1 MENLLSFTV
10 PAHGYHTKSSTYKN
24 LLLYMTELS
33 KSERKEFLKF
43 ITGSSRLPFGG
54 FKNLNPLLTVVRKGE
69 GDKMPDQYLPSV
81 MTC

>member
-1 MENLLSFTV
+1 MVDLD
-10 PAHGYHTKSSTYKN
+10 
-24 LLLYMTELS
+24 

-54 FKNLNPLLTVVRKGE
+54 FKSLNPMLTIVRKGE
-69 GDKMPDQYLPSV
+69 GDKMPDTYLPSV